1 MANIIDLIKVKRG
14 SSGNVAAASLER
26 GEPAVSLDTKELW
39 IGDGTGKIKITD
51 VNFYSSLSTFPTTGS
66 ANKLYIANDTAAT
79 YVWDPNI
86 SQYKKYELTG
96 QASMVHCRVSMTG
109 PTTFPSSWQ
118 DLVYTVK
125 EAETEPSRLAHS
137 VANQDRIVINEPGY
151 YRVSY
156 NLTYNVPIVGAGTES
171 SVDCKVEAKIRKNDT
186 TVFSASH
193 DENEHKVY
201 LYHRGITDTLI
212 NEVIEYFYAG
222 DYVSVQVLG
231 TGDTATIEQSDLEV
245 YKVDA
250 IRGDTGLPGPSGSA
264 WFNGTGVPLAI
275 IGNDGDY
282 YLNTDNSDVY
292 EKQSGSWVL
301 VGNIRGEQGP
311 LGAESLVNLVLARRS
326 SVYNIGTTWGDVT
339 LDQTDAETD
348 ANVVEHD
355 NTNTERINIKE
366 TGWYEVTY
374 YYRAIVATGF
384 NYLYSQILVNGTTV
398 IPASELD
405 GNFYQ
410 EEVQDLKATFPYY
423 FTANDYITVQ
433 LRRDAASTVELQ
445 AGLVLTV
452 KKLEGIKG
460 DPGADGA
467 DGAPG
472 TDGADGAQGP
482 QGPPG
487 EAFSIDEYADLDEAK
502 VTEIETTS
510 GASPTD
516 LYYFLV
522 LDDTRS
528 NQTLP
533 APLNGDMSKHVIM
546 YDGTVWFDFGPFTG
560 LKGEPG
566 DTGPPGADG
575 VDGAPGADGVDGQDG
590 VFEEL
595 FEASSET
602 VQQTTNNAYQQKV
615 RLTLNGLVGGKYRIS
630 FYYEWQYNNRSNDF
644 RGRVQIDD
652 TTTIMEHQEEA
663 KDTGSDQWTPISG
676 FKYENLAAGNHTIDL
691 DWCCSSL
698 GDTATIRRAR
708 LEIWKVPT

>member
-14 SSGNVAAASLER
+14 SSGDVATASLER

-39 IGDGTGKIKITD
+39 VGDGTGKIKISDIIFHT
-51 VNFYSSLSTFPTTGS
+51 NISSFPATG
-66 ANKLYIANDTAAT
+66 AAGKLYVAQDTAAT
-79 YVWDPNI
+79 YIWDPNI

-96 QASMVHCRVSMTG
+96 LASMIHCRVSMTG

-125 EAETEPSRLAHS
+125 ESETEPARLAHS
-137 VANQDRIVINEPGY
+137 VVNQDRIVFNEPGY

-156 NLTYNVPIVGAGTES
+156 SLTYNVPIVGAGTES
-171 SVDCKVEAKIRKNDT
+171 DLDCKVEARVRKNDT
-186 TVFSASH
+186 SVISASH
-193 DENEHKVY
+193 DENEHKIY
-201 LYHRGITDTLI
+201 FSHRGLSDTLV
-212 NEVIEYFYAG
+212 NEVVEYFYAG
-222 DYVSVQVLG
+222 DWISVQVIA
-231 TGDTATIEQSDLEV
+231 TGDPATVTQSDLEV

-250 IRGDTGLPGPSGSA
+250 IRGDTGLPGPSGSV
-264 WFNGTGVPLAI
+264 WYNGSGVPLVI
-275 IGNDGDY
+275 TGENGDY

-301 VGNIRGEQGP
+301 IGNIRGEQGP

-326 SVYNIGTTWGDVT
+326 TVYNIGTTWGDVT

-348 ANVVEHD
+348 TSVIEHD

-366 TGWYEVTY
+366 EGWYEVTY
-374 YYRAIVATGF
+374 YYRAIVATDF
-384 NYLYSQILVNGTTV
+384 NYLYSQIVVNGTTV

-423 FTANDYITVQ
+423 FSANDYITVQ

-445 AGLVLTV
+445 SGLVLTV

-460 DPGADGA
+460 DPGDPGTPGVDGVDGA
-467 DGAPG
+467 VGP
-472 TDGADGAQGP
+472 QGP
-482 QGPPG
+482 QG
-487 EAFSIDEYADLDEAK
+487 EAFQIDEYADFDEAK
-502 VTEIETTS
+502 VTDIEANS

-522 LDDTRS
+522 LDDNRT

-533 APLNGDMSKHVIM
+533 APLNGDMSKHVLM
-546 YDGTVWFDFGPFTG
+546 YDGSVWFDFGPFTG
-560 LKGEPG
+560 LKGETG
-566 DTGPPGADG
+566 DQGPPGVDG
-575 VDGAPGADGVDGQDG
+575 VDGAPGADGQDG

-630 FYYEWQYNNRSNDF
+630 WYYESQYNNRSHDF
-644 RGRVQIDD
+644 RGRVQVDD
-652 TTTIMEHQEEA
+652 TITIMEHQQEST
-663 KDTGSDQWTPISG
+663 DTGNDQWNPKSG
-676 FKYENLAAGNHTIDL
+676 FKYENLSAGNHTIDL
-691 DWCCSSL
+691 DWCCSNL